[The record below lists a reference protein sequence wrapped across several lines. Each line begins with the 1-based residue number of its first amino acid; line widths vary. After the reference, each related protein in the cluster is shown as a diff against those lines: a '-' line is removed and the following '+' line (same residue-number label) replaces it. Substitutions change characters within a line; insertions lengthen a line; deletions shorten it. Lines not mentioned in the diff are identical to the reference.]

1 MEDRLLIIRLNCS
14 SKQAFAELYRKYAG
28 KIYNYVLAMTRDDII
43 AEDITQF
50 CFMKLWE
57 HRTGIKHNENFLAW
71 LYTTARNA
79 VYKETIRNVNSQAYI
94 EYVLHF
100 AELCTESNME
110 QVNFG
115 ILKEEIDKVIAS
127 LPESRRL
134 IYALSCEEHM
144 SNVEIA
150 QRLDI
155 SVKTV
160 ETQLGRVTKALREH
174 LKKFV

>member
-1 MEDRLLIIRLNCS
+1 MYNTYLRGRL
-14 SKQAFAELYRKYAG
+14 RKYGTYGVGKPVQVVSAG
-28 KIYNYVLAMTRDDII
+28 N
-43 AEDITQF
+43 Q
-50 CFMKLWE
+50 
-57 HRTGIKHNENFLAW
+57 
-71 LYTTARNA
+71 
-79 VYKETIRNVNSQAYI
+79 
-94 EYVLHF
+94 YVLHS

-115 ILKEEIDKVIAS
+115 ILKEEIDKVIES